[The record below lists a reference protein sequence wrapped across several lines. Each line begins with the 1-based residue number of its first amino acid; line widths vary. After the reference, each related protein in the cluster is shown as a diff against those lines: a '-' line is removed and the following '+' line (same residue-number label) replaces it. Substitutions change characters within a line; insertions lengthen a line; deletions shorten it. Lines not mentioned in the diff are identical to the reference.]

1 MKLIQYTDDGNRAL
15 VAILFDDN
23 TYSMTNVM
31 SGDRTKE
38 EVLKDAYILL
48 RNMDREKFEG
58 NKDDYE
64 DLVLEAPKP
73 NTLDVN
79 FYELSGK
86 VYDQYGN
93 EIQAEITFSVEGTDK
108 AKIEK
113 DELIEEEVT
122 EITSFFI
129 VAKCGDV
136 EKKEERFIYP
146 KVEPKEPLKKEPTEV
161 EKLEAKVN
169 VLEEQGAFR
178 DDLIQE
184 MATIVYGSLETMP
197 KEW

>member
-1 MKLIQYTDDGNRAL
+1 MKILKYIDDGNRAT
-15 VAILFDDN
+15 VAILFDDKIYAETTVISKN
-23 TYSMTNVM
+23 R
-31 SGDRTKE
+31 DKQDI
-38 EVLKDAYILL
+38 LKDAYIISK
-48 RNMDREKFEG
+48 NKEKFTFEG
-58 NKDDYE
+58 NKDEYE
-64 DLVLEAPKP
+64 DLVLESPKP

-113 DELIEEEVT
+113 GELIEEEVT

-129 VAKCGDV
+129 VAKCSDI
-136 EKKEERFIYP
+136 EKREERFIYP
-146 KVEPKEPLKKEPTEV
+146 KVKPKEPPKKEPTEV

-184 MATIVYGSLETMP
+184 MATIVYGSLEAMP
-197 KEW
+197 KE

>member
-1 MKLIQYTDDGNRAL
+1 MKLLKFIDDGNRAL

-23 TYSMTNVM
+23 TYAETTVISKNR
-31 SGDRTKE
+31 DKQDI
-38 EVLKDAYILL
+38 LKDAYIISK
-48 RNMDREKFEG
+48 NKEKFTFEG
-58 NKDDYE
+58 NKDEYE

-79 FYELSGK
+79 FYNLSGK
-86 VYDQYGN
+86 AYDQYGN

-108 AKIEK
+108 ARIEK
-113 DELIEEEVT
+113 GELIEEEVT

-129 VAKCGDV
+129 VAKCGDI
-136 EKKEERFIYP
+136 EKREERFIYP
-146 KVEPKEPLKKEPTEV
+146 KVEPKKEPNEV
-161 EKLEAKVN
+161 EKLQAKVN

-197 KEW
+197 KE

>member
-1 MKLIQYTDDGNRAL
+1 MKLLNYEDDGNRAM
-15 VAILFDDN
+15 VVILFDDN
-23 TYSMTNVM
+23 TYAVTSVI
-31 SGDRTKE
+31 SGNRTKE
-38 EVLKDAYILL
+38 DILKDVYIISKNKE
-48 RNMDREKFEG
+48 RQNFEG

-64 DLVLEAPKP
+64 DLILEDPKP
-73 NTLDVN
+73 NSLDVN
-79 FYELSGK
+79 FYNLSGK
-86 VYDQYGN
+86 AYDQYGE
-93 EIQAEITFSVEGTDK
+93 EIQADITFEIEGTDK
-108 AKIEK
+108 AKIENN
-113 DELIEEEVT
+113 ELIEEEVT

-129 VAKCGDV
+129 VAKCGDI

-146 KVEPKEPLKKEPTEV
+146 KVEPKEPPKKEPTEV

-197 KEW
+197 EE

>member
-1 MKLIQYTDDGNRAL
+1 MKLIKYIDDGNRAL

-23 TYSMTNVM
+23 TYAETTVISQNR
-31 SGDRTKE
+31 DKQDI
-38 EVLKDAYILL
+38 LKDAYIISK
-48 RNMDREKFEG
+48 NKEKLIFEG
-58 NKDDYE
+58 NKDEYE

-113 DELIEEEVT
+113 NELIEEEVT

-146 KVEPKEPLKKEPTEV
+146 KVEPKEPPKKEPTEV

-184 MATIVYGSLETMP
+184 MATIVYGSLEAMP
-197 KEW
+197 KE

>member
-1 MKLIQYTDDGNRAL
+1 MKLLNYEDDGNRAM

-23 TYSMTNVM
+23 TYAVTSVI
-31 SGDRTKE
+31 SGNRTKE
-38 EVLKDAYILL
+38 DILKDVYIISKNKE
-48 RNMDREKFEG
+48 RQNFEG

-64 DLVLEAPKP
+64 DLILEDPKP
-73 NTLDVN
+73 NSLDVN
-79 FYELSGK
+79 FYNLSGK
-86 VYDQYGN
+86 AYDQYGE
-93 EIQAEITFSVEGTDK
+93 EIQADITFEIEGTDK
-108 AKIEK
+108 AKIENN
-113 DELIEEEVT
+113 ELIEEEVT

-129 VAKCGDV
+129 VAKCGDI

-146 KVEPKEPLKKEPTEV
+146 KVEPKEPPKKEPNEV

-197 KEW
+197 EE

>member
-1 MKLIQYTDDGNRAL
+1 MKLLKYIDDGNRAL

-23 TYSMTNVM
+23 TYAETTVISKN
-31 SGDRTKE
+31 RTE
-38 EVLKDAYILL
+38 QDILKDAYILL
-48 RNMDREKFEG
+48 KNKAKNQFEG
-58 NKDDYE
+58 NKDEYE

-79 FYELSGK
+79 FYNLSGK
-86 VYDQYGN
+86 TYDQYGN
-93 EIQAEITFSVEGTDK
+93 EIQAEITFSIEGTDK
-108 AKIEK
+108 VKIEK
-113 DELIEEEVT
+113 GALIEEEVT
-122 EITSFFI
+122 ETTSFFI

-146 KVEPKEPLKKEPTEV
+146 KVEPEEPPKKEPTEV

-184 MATIVYGSLETMP
+184 MATIVYGGLDTLPE
-197 KEW
+197 E

>member
-1 MKLIQYTDDGNRAL
+1 MKLIQYEDDGNRAT

-23 TYSMTNVM
+23 TYSETTVISKNR
-31 SGDRTKE
+31 DKQDI
-38 EVLKDAYILL
+38 LKDAYIISK
-48 RNMDREKFEG
+48 NKEKFTFEG

-73 NTLDVN
+73 NTLDIN
-79 FYELSGK
+79 FYNLSGK
-86 VYDQYGN
+86 AYDQYGN

-113 DELIEEEVT
+113 NELIEEEVT

-136 EKKEERFIYP
+136 EKREERFIYP
-146 KVEPKEPLKKEPTEV
+146 KVEPKEPPKKEPTEV

-184 MATIVYGSLETMP
+184 MATIVYGSLEAMP
-197 KEW
+197 KE